1 MNQTLEAMAQAL
13 FKSWFV
19 DFDPVHAMLTCKSDE
34 ELEVAARELGISKE
48 VLELFPNEF
57 EESELGMI
65 PKGWRYEKFR
75 DLLNVTIGGD
85 WGQDES
91 DDKHTE
97 KVRIIRGTDI
107 PNIKTS
113 SIESV
118 PTRYV
123 EAKKLKTRKLFDGDI
138 VIEISGGTKNQP
150 TGRSLYI
157 TNEIINMLEGEVEPA
172 SFCRLFR
179 PNSKEVG
186 LILGQHLVYIYDKG
200 KTWHYQNQSTGIS
213 NFQTTTFLDKEY
225 VIVPNNTILSKFYD
239 IVRPLIEKSLSSE
252 NITLQKTRD
261 ILLPKLLSGE
271 LDVSEIAL

>member
-1 MNQTLEAMAQAL
+1 MAQAL

-19 DFDPVHAMLTCKSDE
+19 DFDPVHARLICKSDE